1 MVLRSPLNNLP
12 SSTYLTKICHH
23 LKMTTMKSILLPIL
37 AAVLVATTM
46 SKDLGVRAPAPVTS
60 DNCNCQCDGTTY
72 LDENDTIQG
81 NCKSTDSTERK
92 WCYISQDQ
100 ETMDACKDDF
110 GYDSRYNMSKSY
122 HACSTPDLYSEE
134 CSSFVIDI

>member
-1 MVLRSPLNNLP
+1 MS
-12 SSTYLTKICHH
+12 
-23 LKMTTMKSILLPIL
+23 TMKTILLPIL

-72 LDENDTIQG
+72 LDEYDTIQG
-81 NCKSTDSTERK
+81 NCKSTDTTDRK
-92 WCYISQDQ
+92 WCYISPDQ
-100 ETMDACKDDF
+100 KTMDACKDDF
-110 GYDSRYNMSKSY
+110 GYDDRYNMSKSY

-134 CSSFVIDI
+134 CSSLVIDF